1 MWKIHACKKFT
12 REKISDEKKL
22 HVKKIS
28 DEKKL
33 HVKKIS
39 DEKNFGKKFFRAKK
53 KLLFF
58 TVIST
63 KPRVMS
69 SQSIS
74 GKCPKVYESRTCF
87 DLVSPDCSTTTALSI
102 LIK

>member
-1 MWKIHACKKFT
+1 MYKIYACENFTRVYNLRVLDIFACEKFL
-12 REKISDEKKL
+12 REKISDEKNL

-28 DEKKL
+28 YEKNL
-33 HVKKIS
+33 RVKKFCMQKI
-39 DEKNFGKKFFRAKK
+39 FGKKFFRAK

-74 GKCPKVYESRTCF
+74 GKCPK
-87 DLVSPDCSTTTALSI
+87 LSI
-102 LIK
+102 RVTKLF

>member
-1 MWKIHACKKFT
+1 MYKIHACKKFT

-28 DEKKL
+28 DEK
-33 HVKKIS
+33 
-39 DEKNFGKKFFRAKK
+39 NFGKKFFRAKK
-53 KLLFF
+53 
-58 TVIST
+58 
-63 KPRVMS
+63 
-69 SQSIS
+69 IS